1 MANFE
6 SGVSSYIHA
15 QAVVDAYFPVDSK
28 GNADISCSQC
38 YFFRESPKRCG
49 LNWEVCAYPNKY
61 VGDSCP
67 LVRANETEDENDIDN
82 KYLILFIK
90 A

>member
-6 SGVSSYIHA
+6 SGVSSYVKA
-15 QAVVDAYFPVDSK
+15 QALVTVYFPVDAK

-38 YFFRESPKRCG
+38 YYFRESSKRCG
-49 LNWEVCAYPNKY
+49 LNWEICAYPNKY

-67 LVRANETEDENDIDN
+67 LQRIDDDTGEIIENENE
-82 KYLILFIK
+82 
-90 A
+90 